1 MARAHILVVE
11 DEHIVAKDIATRLNR
26 RGYEVLSIVGSAQE
40 AINEAGARHPDL
52 VLMDVMLKGE
62 MDGIAAADRIR
73 ELYNIPV
80 VYLTA
85 YADEK
90 TLQRAKISDAF
101 GYILKPFE
109 ERELYITIEMALYK
123 HTIEARLRTSEQWL
137 SATLN
142 SIGDGII
149 AADTGGNVI
158 FMNHVAEQMT
168 GWTRDGAVGK
178 PLAEIFSPLHETP
191 EPGLLDTIVLVS
203 RNGTRTEIDS
213 RSGPIQDERGNVHGM
228 VVAIRDVTEQRR
240 AEKALWSSEERY
252 RRFFEEDLTGD
263 YIATADG
270 ALRDCNSA
278 FARMLGY
285 SSVAEAMRC
294 NMREICPSP
303 QAWDAFWSLLSDRG
317 KIEYYEKDLIRPDGA
332 MIHVVENT
340 IAHCDE
346 HGRVVEYKGYMF
358 DNTERGK
365 LEEQLRQSHKM
376 ESIGTLSSGI
386 AHDFNNILN
395 NVLGFILQIKKHIQE
410 PEKVLKYSQ
419 TIEKSAKR
427 GAELSSQLL
436 SFARKGRRESV
447 PVDVSRL
454 MDEVIGLTVETF
466 PRNISVV
473 KKVEEPLQT
482 ILGDHGEL
490 YQVLLN
496 LCVNARD
503 AIVARG
509 GATTGKIVMT
519 AQPARIGE
527 DISPQLLKLQSVNF
541 IELSIT
547 DDGIGIPPAIREK
560 IFDPF
565 FTTKERGHGTGL
577 GLSVVYN
584 SVRNHHGT
592 ILVDSEEGKGTTF
605 RVFLPAAESA
615 ERREETKE
623 IEKRPVGQKARIL
636 IVDDEESMQELGRE
650 LLEEEGFDVLIA
662 GNGMDALGI
671 YRKRF
676 GEIDLVI
683 LDLVMPGM
691 DGGQTYLELKKVNPS
706 LKAVFCTGYM
716 PDQVISALLEEEKL
730 IAIQKPFNPDL
741 FVHTVRHLLDSSSN
755 TPELSQTSG

>member
-1 MARAHILVVE
+1 MARARILVVE
-11 DEHIVAKDIATRLNR
+11 DEHIVAKDIATRLIR
-26 RGYEVLSIVGSAQE
+26 RGYDVLGIVGSAHE
-40 AINEAGARHPDL
+40 AIEETGVRRPDL

-73 ELYNIPV
+73 ELHNIPV

-90 TLQRAKISDAF
+90 TLQRAKITDAF

-158 FMNHVAEQMT
+158 FMNHVAEQLT
-168 GWTRDGAVGK
+168 GWSREQAVGR

-191 EPGLLDTIVLVS
+191 EPGLLDSIVLVS
-203 RNGTRTEIDS
+203 RTGKRTEIDS
-213 RSGPIQDERGNVHGM
+213 RSGPIQDHRGNVHGM
-228 VVAIRDVTEQRR
+228 VVAIRDVAEQRR
-240 AEKALWSSEERY
+240 AEKALWLSEERY
-252 RRFFEEDLTGD
+252 RQFFEEDLTGD
-263 YIATADG
+263 YVATDDG
-270 ALRDCNSA
+270 VLHDCNPA

-285 SSVAEAMRC
+285 ASRAEALRC
-294 NMREICPSP
+294 NMRELCPSP
-303 QAWDAFWSLLSDRG
+303 QAWDAFWNLLTAQG
-317 KIEYYEKDLIRPDGA
+317 KIEYYERDLIRPDGS

-340 IAHCDE
+340 IARYDE
-346 HGRVVEYKGYMF
+346 QGKVAEYKGYMF
-358 DNTERGK
+358 DDTVRRK
-365 LEEQLRQSHKM
+365 LEEQLRQAHKM
-376 ESIGTLSSGI
+376 DSIGTLSSGI

-395 NVLGFILQIKKHIQE
+395 NVIGFVLQIKKHIQE

-436 SFARKGRRESV
+436 SFARKIRRESV
-447 PVDVSRL
+447 PVDVSGL
-454 MDEVIGLTVETF
+454 MDEVVGLSVETF

-473 KKVEEPLQT
+473 KQVDEPLPA

-509 GATTGKIVMT
+509 IAQPGKIVMS

-527 DISPQLLKLQSVNF
+527 DISPQMLKLQGVDF
-541 IELSIT
+541 IELT
-547 DDGIGIPPAIREK
+547 VRDDGIGIPQSIREK
-560 IFDPF
+560 VFDPF

-584 SVRNHHGT
+584 SVKNHHGT
-592 ILVDSEEGKGTTF
+592 ILVESEEGKGTTF
-605 RVFLPAAESA
+605 RVFLPAAGTE
-615 ERREETKE
+615 ERREEPKM
-623 IEKRPVGQKARIL
+623 IERLPAPQKARVL
-636 IVDDEESMQELGRE
+636 VVDDEESMQELGRE
-650 LLEEEGFDVLIA
+650 LLEEEGYDVLIA
-662 GNGMDALGI
+662 GTGMEALEM
-671 YRKRF
+671 YRTRF
-676 GEIDLVI
+676 KEIDLVI

-691 DGGQTYLELKKVNPS
+691 DGGQTYLELKKVNPA
-706 LKAVFCTGYM
+706 LKALFCTGYM

-730 IAIQKPFNPDL
+730 IAIQKPFNPDQ
-741 FVHTVRHLLDSSSN
+741 FVHTVRRVLESPAN
-755 TPELSQTSG
+755 TSELSRTSG